1 MANRRKTSKKAANR
15 AGKER
20 STGSYAHPEAGALLR
35 PDIGTQAQFRKKKPP
50 ATRRYDSSLSP
61 ALDWDGQNPAREQAE
76 AKIASMEERLA
87 RLSAV
92 IDPGAG
98 SGVAPGTGSGVT
110 PGADSDVA
118 PNADP
123 GATGRIS
130 ERDLARAKQELA
142 AAREDAAALKALS
155 RPFLDWA
162 GKAERLSFDV
172 PTLPLFVHERLSTA
186 AILETLKGH
195 TRDRQVDMFDLFGE
209 SDLPIHDRLL
219 KAYEHRNGWVN
230 RLILG
235 DSLMVMNSLVGYEG
249 LGGQVQAIYMDPPYA
264 VKFGSNFQPFVR
276 KRDVTH
282 GDDEHMVRE
291 PEMVQAYRDTWELGI
306 HSFLTYLRDRLL
318 LARELLHPSGSIFVQ
333 MSDTNLHHVR
343 EVMDEVFGPECFVSQ
358 VSFQTT
364 SGFRT
369 RTLATLGDFLLWYAR
384 DPDRLKVRK
393 LFEEQPVTLGEGNAR
408 WVLFPD
414 GGYRGVSAAEKRGEA
429 PLPEGARL
437 YKPDNLQGQGA
448 SREPQPFEFEDRV
461 YEPRANSH
469 WKANYPAGLERLAA
483 AGRIHVAAN
492 SIQYRRFASDFPYK
506 ERGNFWTDTLTGSFT
521 DEKIYVVQTNPK
533 VVERCLLMTTDPG
546 DLVLDPT
553 CGSGTTAWCA
563 EKWGRRWITAD
574 TSRVPLAL
582 ARQRLLTSTFDF
594 YRLKEPERGP
604 AGGFEYGR
612 RQNRRGEEVGGIVPH
627 VTLESI
633 ANDEPAKEEVLVDR
647 PETDGSVTR
656 VSGPFCV
663 EATIP
668 APVEWDRDGGED
680 SGDAVSAGAAGIADA
695 AGAGDPG
702 DAGTT
707 GTIGTT
713 GVTGNAGT
721 AGDVGIGTPGDAGTA
736 GTAGDA
742 GVGALGD
749 PDTAGDAGAGV
760 PGDAGTAGTTGY
772 VSAAVAHARHV
783 DRMIEVLRRSPV
795 LRLGGG
801 RTVSLARVR
810 RPARTLSLSAE
821 AVIEGEGGQSAGET
835 TRQAAGQSARETTG
849 QAAGRSAGQTAA
861 IVFGPEN
868 GAVSETLVFE
878 AAREAYAKSY
888 AHLYVAGFAIQ
899 PNARRLIEDC
909 ERAIGMPAT
918 YVQASMDLV
927 MGDLLK
933 NLRSSQIFSVCGL
946 PDVRIR
952 QVETGVSAA
961 PGAAGTSAATTAPG
975 ASETPAASAAPVA
988 TQSYQVELLG
998 LDVFDPVAMDS
1009 DHREGHDV
1017 PAWFLDT
1024 DYNGLCFHV
1033 CQAFFPRTSA
1043 WEGLKR
1049 SLRGKFEDSVWA
1061 HLSGT
1066 VSAPFQAGERGQVAV
1081 KVVDDRGN
1089 ELMVVKPLSEAEGE
1103 T

>member
-1 MANRRKTSKKAANR
+1 MASRKKTSKNAAGR

-35 PDIGTQAQFRKKKPP
+35 PDVGTQAQFRKRKPP
-50 ATRRYDSSLSP
+50 ATWRYDPSRSP
-61 ALDWDGQNPAREQAE
+61 A
-76 AKIASMEERLA
+76 
-87 RLSAV
+87 
-92 IDPGAG
+92 
-98 SGVAPGTGSGVT
+98 
-110 PGADSDVA
+110 
-118 PNADP
+118 
-123 GATGRIS
+123 
-130 ERDLARAKQELA
+130 
-142 AAREDAAALKALS
+142 
-155 RPFLDWA
+155 LDWA

-195 TRDRQVDMFDLFGE
+195 TRDRLVDMFDLFGE
-209 SDLPIHDRLL
+209 SDLPIHERLL

-235 DSLMVMNSLVGYEG
+235 DSLVVMNSLAGYEG
-249 LGGQVQAIYMDPPYA
+249 LGGQVQTIYMDPPYA

-358 VSFQTT
+358 IGFQTT

-384 DPDRLKVRK
+384 DPERLKVRK
-393 LFEEQPVTLGEGNAR
+393 LFEEQPAAPGEGNAR
-408 WVLFPD
+408 WILLPD
-414 GGYRGVSAAEKRGEA
+414 GRYRGVSAAEKRGEA

-437 YKPDNLQGQGA
+437 YNPGDLQGQGA
-448 SREPQPFEFEDRV
+448 SRKPQPFKFEGRV
-461 YEPRANSH
+461 YEPGANSH

-492 SIQYRRFASDFPYK
+492 SIRYRRFASDFPYK
-506 ERGNFWTDTLTGSFT
+506 ERGNLWTDTLTGSFT

-546 DLVLDPT
+546 DLVFDPT

-582 ARQRLLTSTFDF
+582 ARQRLLTSTFEF

-604 AGGFEYGR
+604 AGGFEYR
-612 RQNRRGEEVGGIVPH
+612 CRQNRRGEEVGGIVPH

-668 APVEWDRDGGED
+668 APVGWEGDGGG
-680 SGDAVSAGAAGIADA
+680 SGE
-695 AGAGDPG
+695 GAGDVVGAGGAGG
-702 DAGTT
+702 DAGS
-707 GTIGTT
+707 
-713 GVTGNAGT
+713 
-721 AGDVGIGTPGDAGTA
+721 AGDVGAGTAGTPGDAGI
-736 GTAGDA
+736 AGDTDA
-742 GVGALGD
+742 DAPGD
-749 PDTAGDAGAGV
+749 AGDAGA
-760 PGDAGTAGTTGY
+760 AGATGY
-772 VSAAVAHARHV
+772 AASASASVAHARYV
-783 DRMIEVLRRSPV
+783 DRMIEVLRSSPV

-801 RTVSLARVR
+801 RSVSLARVR

-821 AVIEGEGGQSAGET
+821 AVIESEGGQAAGQSVGET
-835 TRQAAGQSARETTG
+835 TEQASRQSTQETTGQATGQSARETTG
-849 QAAGRSAGQTAA
+849 QAAGQNAGQAAA

-878 AAREAYAKSY
+878 AAREAYAKGY
-888 AHLYVAGFAIQ
+888 AHLYVIGFAVQ

-909 ERAIGMPAT
+909 EQAIGVPAT

-952 QVETGVSAA
+952 RVEAEGAAAREAAAGQVTPAEAATPETLAA
-961 PGAAGTSAATTAPG
+961 KAAGT
-975 ASETPAASAAPVA
+975 PAAGR
-988 TQSYQVELLG
+988 SYQVELLG

-1049 SLRGKFEDSVWA
+1049 SLRGTFEDSVWA

-1066 VSAPFQAGERGQVAV
+1066 VSAPFQTGDHGQIAV

-1089 ELMVVKPLSEAEGE
+1089 ELMVVKPLSEAEA
-1103 T
+1103 

>member
-1 MANRRKTSKKAANR
+1 MVFLARFEIEGAPVASGDNPV
-15 AGKER
+15 GR
-20 STGSYAHPEAGALLR
+20 SVKGRGSASYAHPEAGALLR
-35 PDIGTQAQFRKKKPP
+35 PDVGTQAQFRKRKPP
-50 ATRRYDSSLSP
+50 ATWRYDPSRSP
-61 ALDWDGQNPAREQAE
+61 A
-76 AKIASMEERLA
+76 
-87 RLSAV
+87 
-92 IDPGAG
+92 
-98 SGVAPGTGSGVT
+98 
-110 PGADSDVA
+110 
-118 PNADP
+118 
-123 GATGRIS
+123 
-130 ERDLARAKQELA
+130 
-142 AAREDAAALKALS
+142 
-155 RPFLDWA
+155 LDWA

-209 SDLPIHDRLL
+209 SDLPIHERLL

-235 DSLMVMNSLVGYEG
+235 DSLVVMNSLAGYEG
-249 LGGQVQAIYMDPPYA
+249 LGGQVQTIYMDPPYA

-358 VSFQTT
+358 ISFQTT

-384 DPDRLKVRK
+384 DPERLKVRK
-393 LFEEQPVTLGEGNAR
+393 LFEEQPAAPGEGNAR
-408 WVLFPD
+408 WVLLPD

-448 SREPQPFEFEDRV
+448 SRGPQPFEFEGKV

-469 WKANYPAGLERLAA
+469 WKPNYPAGLERLAA

-506 ERGNFWTDTLTGSFT
+506 ERGNLWTDTLTGSFT

-546 DLVLDPT
+546 DLVFDPT

-582 ARQRLLTSTFDF
+582 ARQRLLTSTFEF

-604 AGGFEYGR
+604 AGGFEYRR

-668 APVEWDRDGGED
+668 APVGWEGDGGEGSGGG
-680 SGDAVSAGAAGIADA
+680 SGDVVGARAAGAAGDA
-695 AGAGDPG
+695 GIAGD
-702 DAGTT
+702 
-707 GTIGTT
+707 I
-713 GVTGNAGT
+713 
-721 AGDVGIGTPGDAGTA
+721 
-736 GTAGDA
+736 
-742 GVGALGD
+742 GVGASGD
-749 PDTAGDAGAGV
+749 AGDAGA
-760 PGDAGTAGTTGY
+760 AGATAAPA
-772 VSAAVAHARHV
+772 SAFVTHARYV

-801 RTVSLARVR
+801 RSVSLARVR

-821 AVIEGEGGQSAGET
+821 AVIESEGGQSAKETTGQSVGET
-835 TRQAAGQSARETTG
+835 TEQTPGQNAQETGGQAAGQSAGETTG
-849 QAAGRSAGQTAA
+849 QAAGRSAGQPAA

-878 AAREAYAKSY
+878 AAREAYAKGY
-888 AHLYVAGFAIQ
+888 AHLYVIGFAVQ

-909 ERAIGMPAT
+909 ERAVGVPAT

-952 QVETGVSAA
+952 RVEAGVSTAPRTAGASVEAA
-961 PGAAGTSAATTAPG
+961 ARGAAEAPAATTTG
-975 ASETPAASAAPVA
+975 TPASTAGQGLPAEAAAPETLA
-988 TQSYQVELLG
+988 AKAAGAPAAGRSYQVELLG

-1009 DHREGHDV
+1009 DHREGDDV

-1066 VSAPFQAGERGQVAV
+1066 VSTPFQAGDHGQIAV

-1089 ELMVVKPLSEAEGE
+1089 ELMVVKPLSEAEAE
-1103 T
+1103 A

>member
-1 MANRRKTSKKAANR
+1 M
-15 AGKER
+15 
-20 STGSYAHPEAGALLR
+20 
-35 PDIGTQAQFRKKKPP
+35 
-50 ATRRYDSSLSP
+50 
-61 ALDWDGQNPAREQAE
+61 
-76 AKIASMEERLA
+76 
-87 RLSAV
+87 
-92 IDPGAG
+92 
-98 SGVAPGTGSGVT
+98 
-110 PGADSDVA
+110 
-118 PNADP
+118 
-123 GATGRIS
+123 
-130 ERDLARAKQELA
+130 
-142 AAREDAAALKALS
+142 
-155 RPFLDWA
+155 
-162 GKAERLSFDV
+162 

-209 SDLPIHDRLL
+209 SDLPIHERLL

-230 RLILG
+230 RLVLG
-235 DSLMVMNSLVGYEG
+235 DSLVVMNSLAGYEG

-358 VSFQTT
+358 ISFQTT

-384 DPDRLKVRK
+384 DPERLKVRK
-393 LFEEQPVTLGEGNAR
+393 LFEEQPAAPGEGNAR
-408 WVLFPD
+408 WVLLPD

-437 YKPDNLQGQGA
+437 YNPDNLQGQGA
-448 SREPQPFEFEDRV
+448 SREPQPFEFEGRV
-461 YEPRANSH
+461 YEPGANSH
-469 WKANYPAGLERLAA
+469 WKPNYPAGLERLAA

-492 SIQYRRFASDFPYK
+492 SIRYRRFASDFPYK
-506 ERGNFWTDTLTGSFT
+506 ERGNLWTDTLTGSFT

-546 DLVLDPT
+546 DLVFDPT

-582 ARQRLLTSTFDF
+582 ARQRLLTSTFEF

-604 AGGFEYGR
+604 AGGFEYRR

-633 ANDEPAKEEVLVDR
+633 ANDEPAQEEVLVDR

-668 APVEWDRDGGED
+668 APVGWEGDGGEG
-680 SGDAVSAGAAGIADA
+680 SGDVGSAGAAG
-695 AGAGDPG
+695 
-702 DAGTT
+702 DAGMV
-707 GTIGTT
+707 G
-713 GVTGNAGT
+713 
-721 AGDVGIGTPGDAGTA
+721 GIGVGASGGA

-742 GVGALGD
+742 EIAGDTGTGV
-749 PDTAGDAGAGV
+749 PDDAGTVGDAGSAGDTGV
-760 PGDAGTAGTTGY
+760 GTAGY
-772 VSAAVAHARHV
+772 AASASVAHARYV

-801 RTVSLARVR
+801 RSVSLARVR

-821 AVIEGEGGQSAGET
+821 AVIESEGGQAAGQSVGETTEQASGQSTQETGGQAAGQSAGET
-835 TRQAAGQSARETTG
+835 IGQAAGEATE
-849 QAAGRSAGQTAA
+849 QAAGRSAGETTGQSAGQPAA
-861 IVFGPEN
+861 VVFGPEN

-878 AAREAYAKSY
+878 AAREAYAKGY
-888 AHLYVAGFAIQ
+888 AHLYVIGFAVQ

-909 ERAIGMPAT
+909 ERAIGAPAT

-952 QVETGVSAA
+952 RVEAGVSTAPRTAGASAEAA
-961 PGAAGTSAATTAPG
+961 AQGAAEAPAATTTG
-975 ASETPAASAAPVA
+975 TPASTAGQGIPTEAGAPETLAAKAAGAPA
-988 TQSYQVELLG
+988 AGRSYRVELLG

-1009 DHREGHDV
+1009 DHREGQDV

-1043 WEGLKR
+1043 WEGLKAR
-1049 SLRGKFEDSVWA
+1049 
-1061 HLSGT
+1061 SGT
-1066 VSAPFQAGERGQVAV
+1066 SSRTACGRISREPSARPSRLATTGRS
-1081 KVVDDRGN
+1081 R
-1089 ELMVVKPLSEAEGE
+1089 
-1103 T
+1103 

>member
-1 MANRRKTSKKAANR
+1 MASKKKTSKKAAGR
-15 AGKER
+15 SAKER

-35 PDIGTQAQFRKKKPP
+35 PDAGIQAQFRKKKPP

-61 ALDWDGQNPAREQAE
+61 ALDWDGQNPARERAE

-110 PGADSDVA
+110 PGADPDVA

-123 GATGRIS
+123 GATGGIS

-235 DSLMVMNSLVGYEG
+235 DSLVVMNSLVGYEG

-291 PEMVQAYRDTWELGI
+291 PEMVQAYRDTWELGV

-364 SGFRT
+364 SGFQT

-408 WVLFPD
+408 WVLLPD
-414 GGYRGVSAAEKRGEA
+414 GSYRGVSAAEKRGEA

-448 SREPQPFEFEDRV
+448 SREPQPFEFEGKV

-483 AGRIHVAAN
+483 AARIHVAAN
-492 SIQYRRFASDFPYK
+492 SIQYRRFALDFPYK

-546 DLVLDPT
+546 DLVFDPT

-594 YRLKEPERGP
+594 YRLKEAERGP
-604 AGGFEYGR
+604 AGGFEYRR

-668 APVEWDRDGGED
+668 APVEWDGDGGED
-680 SGDAVSAGAAGIADA
+680 SGDVVSAGAAGIADA

-702 DAGTT
+702 DAGT
-707 GTIGTT
+707 
-713 GVTGNAGT
+713 
-721 AGDVGIGTPGDAGTA
+721 
-736 GTAGDA
+736 AGDA
-742 GVGALGD
+742 
-749 PDTAGDAGAGV
+749 
-760 PGDAGTAGTTGY
+760 GY

-821 AVIEGEGGQSAGET
+821 AVIEGEGGQSA
-835 TRQAAGQSARETTG
+835 RETTG
-849 QAAGRSAGQTAA
+849 QAAGETTEQATGQSAGQTAA

-909 ERAIGMPAT
+909 EAAVGVPAT

-952 QVETGVSAA
+952 RAGAGVSAA
-961 PGAAGTSAATTAPG
+961 GVAGTPMATGAPAATAARGAAEAPAAATVPGAPATAAVPEGTAAPGEAGAPATTVGPGAPTATVAPEIPAAT
-975 ASETPAASAAPVA
+975 
-988 TQSYQVELLG
+988 QNYQVELLG
-998 LDVFDPVAMDS
+998 LDVFDPVAIDS

-1089 ELMVVKPLSEAEGE
+1089 ELMVVKPLSEAEK
-1103 T
+1103 